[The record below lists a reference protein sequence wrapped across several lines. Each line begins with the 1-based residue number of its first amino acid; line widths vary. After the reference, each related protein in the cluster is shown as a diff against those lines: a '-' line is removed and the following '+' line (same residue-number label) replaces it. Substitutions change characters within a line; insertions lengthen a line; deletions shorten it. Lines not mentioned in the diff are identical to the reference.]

1 MRNILILGGAGFI
14 GSKTAKELH
23 KLKNNVLIVDNLSTG
38 RKENLDKKI
47 NFIKIDIGNFKRMD
61 EVFKSF
67 KPDIL
72 YNFAFNVLVPKSIE
86 DPSLEVKSI
95 KDHISVYVKEIVIFQ
110 KLLLIFVKRQN
121 YCLQYLLCQ
130 LIQRN

>member
-23 KLKNNVLIVDNLSTG
+23 ILKNNVLILDNLSTG

-61 EVFKSF
+61 EIFKSF

-86 DPSLEVKSI
+86 NP
-95 KDHISVYVKEIVIFQ
+95 
-110 KLLLIFVKRQN
+110 LL
-121 YCLQYLLCQ
+121 
-130 LIQRN
+130 